1 MHHKQRDRATSSV
14 RKIDHYDRRPDD
26 TATDGFYD
34 DEQDVNDDDYDYMVH
49 DCIVIKPMMMMM
61 MNMVSSMTTMV
72 CLTTLQLMESLIAP
86 LTIICLLL
94 LETFIIC
101 NPLLIGNNSAIS
113 RFLISSSIIFFII
126 GIILPQSLSIAFQD
140 CGKSSPT
147 PSSSSHCDHQDL
159 DDCNRH
165 HHDHNDDD
173 HHHYHIVC
181 SLSTPNVTC
190 PLPQAAR
197 ACTIHR

>member
-126 GIILPQSLSIAFQD
+126 GIILPQSLSIAFQN
-140 CGKSSPT
+140 CGKSSPA
-147 PSSSSHCDHQDL
+147 PSSSSHCESS
-159 DDCNRH
+159 R
-165 HHDHNDDD
+165 
-173 HHHYHIVC
+173 
-181 SLSTPNVTC
+181 SG
-190 PLPQAAR
+190 
-197 ACTIHR
+197 